1 MFQDTQDYYPCKTRV
16 TAEEAKALN
25 EVGIEYINEIQ
36 GINLYH
42 KRK

>member
-1 MFQDTQDYYPCKTRV
+1 MFQDTQDYYPCKTGV

-25 EVGIEYINEIQ
+25 EVGIINEIQ
-36 GINLYH
+36 GINLYR